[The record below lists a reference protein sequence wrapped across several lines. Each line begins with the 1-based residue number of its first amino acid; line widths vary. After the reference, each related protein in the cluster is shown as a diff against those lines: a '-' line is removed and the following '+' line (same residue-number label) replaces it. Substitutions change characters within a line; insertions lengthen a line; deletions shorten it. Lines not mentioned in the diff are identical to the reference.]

1 MLRLQVYATIS
12 GLRPSF
18 QKRYKNHKHNI
29 SKDVGNKSHS
39 REDLVVVKDMLF
51 NNGEKMILDRI

>member
-18 QKRYKNHKHNI
+18 QKRYKNHKHI

-39 REDLVVVKDMLF
+39 REDLVVVKDILF